1 MMREFVGTD
10 ELKGATIRD
19 SDVSGATFRSVN
31 LAGISITDAWLMDA
45 DISGDITGMRLNGV
59 LVAPLV
65 EAELDRL
72 HPERT
77 ALRPTDLAGLVA
89 ALRVVDEMW
98 APTIERARALPPS
111 LLHERV
117 DGEYSFVETQRHLL
131 FATDSWLERMVL
143 RVPMAYH
150 EWAVPPDLPP
160 DAPPDQGPELDDVLA
175 ARAQRRAR
183 LDTYLATARDADL
196 AEVVTPPDPTG
207 HPQGHFTVL
216 ACFRVV
222 LDEEWWH
229 HQYATRD
236 LAILEARHKG

>member
-1 MMREFVGTD
+1 MRELVGTD
-10 ELKGATIRD
+10 ELKGAIIRD

-72 HPERT
+72 HPERA

-98 APTIERARALPPS
+98 APTFERAGALPPS

-117 DGEYSFVETQRHLL
+117 GGEYSFVETQRHLL

-160 DAPPDQGPELDDVLA
+160 NAPADQGPELDDVLA
-175 ARAQRRAR
+175 VRAQRRAR
-183 LDTYLATARDADL
+183 LDAYLATATDDEL
-196 AEVVTPPDPTG
+196 AEVVTPPDATG

-222 LDEEWWH
+222 LNEEWWH

-236 LAILEARHKG
+236 LAILEARHEG